1 MLALKQISDIELL
14 KADVPLYYM
23 TNYNAKA
30 FFTDDN
36 NNDQKFDITFSLE
49 MEATGFKK
57 VEVQFKQDIDYPLLP
72 LIKMLKEEVSRLNK
86 EGKLPW

>member
-36 NNDQKFDITFSLE
+36 NNDQQFDITFSLE

-72 LIKMLKEEVSRLNK
+72 LIKMLKEEVSRLDK

>member
-36 NNDQKFDITFSLE
+36 KNDQQFDITFSLE

-72 LIKMLKEEVSRLNK
+72 LIKMLKEEVSRLDK